1 MSDGIDIAGR
11 YKGTGPR
18 DLLRVGLDIG
28 STTVKAVVLGTEDRL
43 DQALFSDYRRHH
55 ANVRQCVAELVT
67 DIKLS
72 LSRVGLAGN
81 PISLVITGSGG
92 LELASQLQAEFAQ
105 EVIAETEAINATYPE
120 GDVIIELGGE
130 DAKITYLKPTPEQRM
145 NGSCA
150 GGTGAFIDQMAT
162 LLNTDASGLN
172 DMASKYKTIYP
183 IASRC
188 GVFAKSDL
196 QPLINDGAAKEDLA
210 ASIFNAVA
218 TQTIS
223 GLACGRPIRGN
234 VIFLGGPL
242 FFMSE
247 LREAFKRILQDRVS
261 RYIIPEN
268 AHLYVAYGAAIMAGR
283 HDQDDKDSAAQ
294 VKTDYSPESDVN
306 DPFGPA
312 WGLDQAE
319 VDRARSEKA
328 SNLDKMALQ
337 DAMQDGRTT
346 TLVDGENKVPATE
359 TAKDASL
366 NQDMHF
372 DLTSLD
378 GVLSALK
385 GLENMPSTART
396 IRPLF
401 LNEDERMEFND
412 RHGAQVIPTGDLS
425 GAKGPHFLGIDAGS
439 TTIKAVLINDDKTI
453 VWSTYGVHKDSP
465 LIAAANIVKEVRKS
479 LPEGAYVARACAT
492 GYGEGL
498 VKAGL
503 HVDEGVVETMAH
515 YRAAEEISPGVT
527 SVIDIGGQDMKYI
540 AVNDGVIDSI
550 CVNEACS
557 AGCGSFLQTF
567 AQSMGISIQDFTK
580 QALASEAPTDLGSR
594 CTVFMN
600 SSVKQAQK
608 EGASPEDIAAGL
620 CYSVVRNALY
630 KVIKLRD
637 ANALGPVVVVQGGT
651 FLNDAVLRAFELLTG
666 RKVTRP
672 NIAGLMGAY
681 GAALTA
687 RMHCPQNDE
696 VEDLAAASSRMV
708 HPSMNV
714 ADGAKSLGSTP
725 TTPNRAPTSTKSQ
738 LSPAAVNRIGTGGSA
753 NVASR
758 NDKGF
763 KTTMPDLKVEEGHVV
778 SSILAGSQLDNL
790 SMTTTH
796 DVCKLC
802 QNHCKLT
809 ITEFEDGGRYVTGN
823 RCERGGDKNRKR
835 SDRPNLYDFKYKRA
849 FAYRRLTPD
858 KATRGDIGIPRVLN
872 MYEDYPFWFTLLTSL
887 GFRVMIS
894 GRSNHELF
902 ESGMESIASENICYP
917 AKLVHGH
924 IHSLVGKG
932 IKTIFYPCVTYE
944 QELVPDTDNHYNC
957 PIVANYPVVIE
968 ANMAELKEN
977 GVRFMRPYFN
987 LSNKE
992 KMVERIVRVFD
1003 WAKVSEDEARTAVQ
1017 EAYREDARFKED
1029 VRQEGLRAL
1038 AYMQEYGVKGVVL
1051 SGRPYHVDPEVNHGI
1066 PETICSLGMAVLSED
1081 SICELDVHD
1090 LPKLSDYI
1098 IPAAGERALAS
1109 NNPTAAKFRKTVPSF
1124 GDDHQKMPL
1133 RVTDQWAYHS
1143 RLYSAAKFVS
1153 EYPDL
1158 QLVQLVSFGCGVDA
1172 ITTDQVQEILADKG
1186 DVYTQLKIDEVSN
1199 LGAAKIRLRSL
1210 KAAMDERHQR
1220 HLDQENSEDQ
1230 EEAPVMEQAH
1240 TNVAVKEVDS
1250 LPGPVQA
1257 EDSSDFHD
1265 SQESQE
1271 SASHIAVMDADG
1283 SDELKSDGFRS
1294 TNAQKISLSQRKADI
1309 VALARFVALHDKSDQ
1324 GLIGLHPMGI
1334 RPIRETMASQQ
1345 KKQEADNQG
1354 KDAQAGGA
1362 AAKPTLSKYA
1372 TEHRFTKE
1380 MGHKF
1385 TVVAPQMSPVHFS
1398 LLEAVFSSAD
1408 YHFELLKHATAED
1421 INTGVKYVNNDAC
1434 FPAII
1439 VVGQLVNAFL
1449 SGRFDPHKCAV
1460 IVTQTGGMCRATNYY
1475 GLLRKALA
1483 DAGYGYV
1490 PIITL
1495 SVQGFKANPGL
1506 QVTPALLHR
1515 AVKAFYL
1522 GDAMIECLLRV
1533 RPYEQEPGSANRL
1546 YKLWDTIC
1554 KETIEHHGYSKTAKK
1569 VYGHGYLP
1577 YRTLMKRMIRA
1588 FDQLPLRDIPRKP
1601 RVGVVGEILVKYHP
1615 DANNHVVDLI
1625 ESQGCEA
1632 VLPGVCDFMV
1642 NGISNA
1648 EWNEEML
1655 GTGGQVGVKKIV
1667 LKAADAYRAPMIA
1680 GFKASHGKFDIP
1692 AHISDLREKAASVTS
1707 LGVQAGEGW
1716 LLTGEIIELIQS
1728 GAPNIVC
1735 AQPFA
1740 CLPNHVTGRGMFGK
1754 IRRTYP
1760 EANIVSIDY
1769 DPGASEA
1776 NQLNRIKLMIA
1787 AAKKPGDQQTLS
1799 QDHKGAVGSQPAE
1812 SVGLD
1817 AGQAASVQD
1826 EEKVLE
1832 SL

>member
-1 MSDGIDIAGR
+1 MSEGVDAPGR
-11 YKGTGPR
+11 YRGTGTGE
-18 DLLRVGLDIG
+18 LLRVGLDIG
-28 STTVKAVVLGTEDRL
+28 STTVKAVVLGVEDGL

-67 DIKLS
+67 DIRIA
-72 LSRVGLAGN
+72 LSRVGLAKN

-172 DMASKYKTIYP
+172 EMASRYRTIYP

-247 LREAFKRILQDRVS
+247 LRESFKRILQDRVS

-283 HDQDDKDSAAQ
+283 GDQDDSDGAAQ
-294 VKTDYSPESDVN
+294 VKTDYSPDTDVN

-312 WGLDQAE
+312 WGLDQEE

-328 SNLDKMALQ
+328 TDLDRLALK

-346 TLVDGENKVPATE
+346 SLVGNEEGSGAAVPAGRSHPEEVT
-359 TAKDASL
+359 
-366 NQDMHF
+366 QDGCRTGHF
-372 DLTSLD
+372 DLSSLD
-378 GVLSALK
+378 GVLAALA

-401 LNEDERMEFND
+401 LNTQEHEEFDD
-412 RHGAQVIPTGDLS
+412 RHGAQVIPTGDLT

-465 LIAAANIVKEVRKS
+465 LIAAADIVREVRKS
-479 LPEGAYVARACAT
+479 LPDGAYIARACAT

-498 VKAGL
+498 ITAGL

-567 AQSMGISIQDFTK
+567 AQSMGISIQEFTR

-637 ANALGPVVVVQGGT
+637 ANALGPIVVVQGGT

-687 RMHCPQNDE
+687 RMHCPQNE
-696 VEDLAAASSRMV
+696 EIEDIVAASPRMA
-708 HPSMNV
+708 HPSIGV
-714 ADGAKSLGSTP
+714 ADGDGAKGVTP
-725 TTPNRAPTSTKSQ
+725 TTVNKAPVPVRAQ
-738 LSPAAVNRIGTGGSA
+738 LSQASVNRIESRGSDSGRSQVPPSA
-753 NVASR
+753 GSKNEQ
-758 NDKGF
+758 GF
-763 KTTMPDLKVEEGHVV
+763 KSTLPGIQVDEGHVV
-778 SSILAGSQLDNL
+778 SSILAGDQLDNL

-924 IHSLVGKG
+924 IRSLLDKG
-932 IKTIFYPCVTYE
+932 VDTIFYPCVTYE
-944 QELVPDTDNHYNC
+944 QELVPETDNHYNC

-968 ANMAELKEN
+968 ANMAELKED

-992 KMVERIVRVFD
+992 KMVERIVKVFD
-1003 WAKVSEDEARTAVQ
+1003 WAGVGEEEARIAVQ
-1017 EAYREDARFKED
+1017 KAYREDARFKED

-1098 IPAAGERALAS
+1098 IPEAGERALAS
-1109 NNPTAAKFRKTVPSF
+1109 NNPTAAKFRKTVPGF

-1143 RLYSAAKFVS
+1143 RLYSAARFVS

-1158 QLVQLVSFGCGVDA
+1158 ELVQLVSFGCGVDA
-1172 ITTDQVQEILADKG
+1172 ITTDQVQEILSDKG

-1220 HLDQENSEDQ
+1220 DLDEEGETLPAREVPANTADRDSGLLPDSFHVGNSADSPNSQAIDGRTETGG
-1230 EEAPVMEQAH
+1230 AGTGEQ
-1240 TNVAVKEVDS
+1240 S
-1250 LPGPVQA
+1250 
-1257 EDSSDFHD
+1257 
-1265 SQESQE
+1265 
-1271 SASHIAVMDADG
+1271 
-1283 SDELKSDGFRS
+1283 KSDRFRS
-1294 TNAQKISLSQRKADI
+1294 TNARKISLSEQQADI
-1309 VALARFVALHDKSDQ
+1309 VALARFVALRDKSDQ
-1324 GLIGLHPMGI
+1324 GLVGLHPMGI
-1334 RPIRETMASQQ
+1334 RPIRETKAPQH
-1345 KKQEADNQG
+1345 KEAERKQAEGDGEQG
-1354 KDAQAGGA
+1354 PGVQNGGA

-1372 TEHRFTKE
+1372 TEHRFTKA
-1380 MGHKF
+1380 MGHKY

-1398 LLEAVFSSAD
+1398 LLESVFSSAD
-1408 YHFELLKHATAED
+1408 YHFELLKHASAED

-1449 SGRFDPHKCAV
+1449 SGKFDPHKCAV

-1495 SVQGFKANPGL
+1495 SVQGFRANPGL

-1554 KETIEHHGYSKTAKK
+1554 RETIEHHGYSRTAKK
-1569 VYGHGYLP
+1569 VYGRGCLP
-1577 YRTLMKRMIRA
+1577 YGVLMKRMIQA
-1588 FDQLPLRDIPRKP
+1588 FDQLPLRRIPRKP

-1655 GTGGQVGVKKIV
+1655 GTGGQVGIKKVV

-1680 GFKASHGKFDIP
+1680 GFRASRGKFDIP
-1692 AHISDLREKAASVTS
+1692 AHISELREKAASVTS

-1754 IRRTYP
+1754 IRRSYP

-1787 AAKKPGDQQTLS
+1787 AAKKQGDQ
-1799 QDHKGAVGSQPAE
+1799 
-1812 SVGLD
+1812 
-1817 AGQAASVQD
+1817 
-1826 EEKVLE
+1826 EKVPDRP
-1832 SL
+1832 